1 MFYMRLDGL
10 GEGGYQKI
18 GRIRKK
24 RPGNNAKKCMF
35 ALSHTVNLLPF
46 VGFIL
51 KEISNLEE
59 QDPGEKRLSQVVSC
73 ECLVQVGEGCEA
85 RTTLQGRLPY

>member
-1 MFYMRLDGL
+1 MFYKRLDGL

-35 ALSHTVNLLPF
+35 ALSHPYSKCLAF
-46 VGFIL
+46 R
-51 KEISNLEE
+51 EIHTQGKSILEE
-59 QDPGEKRLSQVVSC
+59 QDPGEKTLSQVVSC
-73 ECLVQVGEGCEA
+73 EYLVQVRGM
-85 RTTLQGRLPY
+85 